1 MIKIKC
7 DHELA
12 NKYQE
17 KLEEFGWPSYL
28 FNTDTNTELVTFA
41 KIFDE
46 DLEYTIK
53 ILELF
58 VELVEKGATVCGNLL
73 DEEILIRR
81 VLALLRKLQETK

>member
-12 NKYQE
+12 NEYRE
-17 KLEEFGWPSYL
+17 KLKKFGWPPYL
-28 FNTDTNTELVTFA
+28 FNTDISTELVTFA

-81 VLALLRKLQETK
+81 VLTLLHDLQEAR